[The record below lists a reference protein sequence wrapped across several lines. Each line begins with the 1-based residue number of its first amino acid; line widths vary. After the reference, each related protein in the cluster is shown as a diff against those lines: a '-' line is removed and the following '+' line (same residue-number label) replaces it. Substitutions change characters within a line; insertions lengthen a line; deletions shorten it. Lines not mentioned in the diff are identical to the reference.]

1 MALVTPTP
9 LMANVLKYLHLF
21 KSPSLRNWIKICAHM
36 FLASTVES
44 GKSNDS
50 NEPGNSVCFDHALR
64 PLPTGLHST
73 SMYLAMFAFVFVN
86 IVRNGCY

>member
-1 MALVTPTP
+1 MELKF
-9 LMANVLKYLHLF
+9 VLT
-21 KSPSLRNWIKICAHM
+21 SV
-36 FLASTVES
+36 LASTVES

-64 PLPTGLHST
+64 PLPTGLYST
-73 SMYLAMFAFVFVN
+73 SMYLTMFAFVFVN